1 MQNKI
6 ECTVPVL
13 PVKSL
18 KDSIRFYTD
27 SLGFQVDWGG
37 EEGKLIGSVSRDGCT
52 IMLSEMHGEKKPT
65 YVWIGLTDD
74 SLFAEYMSKDIKVVQ
89 EPLNQTWAYNMKI
102 EDIDGNVLWLGTAPK
117 TDIPF
122 SDQADG

>member
-13 PVKSL
+13 PVKRL
-18 KDSIRFYTD
+18 KDSIRFYTEF
-27 SLGFQVDWGG
+27 LGFQVDWGG
-37 EEGKLIGSVSRDGCT
+37 EEGKLIGSVSRDDCT

-74 SLFAEYMSKDIKVVQ
+74 SLFAEYMSKGIKIVQ
-89 EPLNQTWAYNMKI
+89 EPTNQTWAYDMKI
-102 EDIDGNVLWLGTAPK
+102 EDIDANVLWLGTAPK

-122 SDQADG
+122 CDHTDG